1 MNEYPDYIHWFSR
14 LNRIS
19 LELPINFEEDG
30 EDEENQCVT
39 YREAPDERDGPGTVV
54 MTKITGVSTDMVD
67 AYLRLAKE
75 SARIPGEVSFTRRE
89 IVVDGVPAID
99 QEQEYRDNRTKNA
112 VLRRELFAQIGN
124 LVFSITALVPLDRV
138 DNIRSGLDHTFQT
151 ARFILLPAAN
161 QYAGSYAH
169 EVTQMSV
176 IIPENWEAREEE
188 EQQVR
193 FFGPPHPEHDDY
205 RPTFSVSLG
214 KPGGFGDEWMEG
226 FLEKTRENMASSYRD
241 FSIIAVDRFP
251 LSSLAEAH
259 VIRFRW
265 EPEPGLAFTQI
276 QALILV
282 DMFRM
287 YLVNGATLE
296 PLADTWIPVFD
307 GMLKS
312 LRVLGP
318 VS

>member
-19 LELPINFEEDG
+19 LELPFRFEEDG
-30 EDEENQCVT
+30 EDVENRCVT
-39 YREAPDERDGPGTVV
+39 YREASDEREGPGTVI
-54 MTKITGVSTDMVD
+54 MTKMTGVPVDSTG
-67 AYLRLAKE
+67 AYLTLAKE
-75 SARIPGEVSFTRRE
+75 SAQIPGDATATRRE
-89 IVVDGVPAID
+89 IIVDGVPAID
-99 QEQEYRDNRTKNA
+99 QEQEYRDDRTEIT

-124 LVFSITALVPLDRV
+124 LVFSITALVPRDRA
-138 DNIRSGLDHTFQT
+138 DDLRPALDHAFRS

-169 EVTQMSV
+169 EDTQISIV
-176 IIPENWEAREEE
+176 VPENWEAQEVEK
-188 EQQVR
+188 QHIR
-193 FFGPPHPEHDDY
+193 FFGPPHPDHNDY

-214 KPGGFGDEWMEG
+214 KPGGFGDAWLEG
-226 FLEKTRENMASSYRD
+226 FLEETRGNIVSSYRE
-241 FSIIAVDRFP
+241 FSMIAVDRFP
-251 LSSLAEAH
+251 LSSLVEAH
-259 VIRFRW
+259 VMSYRW

-287 YLVNGATLE
+287 YLINGATLE
-296 PLADTWIPVFD
+296 PLADAWMPVFD
-307 GMLKS
+307 EMLKS

-318 VS
+318 VA